1 MPGRH
6 LFYMRMECHQW
17 DAAWRSGPDPSG
29 PHSTTPARL
38 RGGRKGAAFG
48 ADSTGFTLIELLVV
62 IAIIAILAAMLL
74 PALRAAQEKAKGIS
88 CLNNTKQLG
97 LAWMMYAQENNDRL
111 VLSYQGAT
119 YTQNGTLLNSNPN
132 LTPGWCMGFLDW
144 SSQPDNTN
152 TALFLTDKYSNLA
165 RYFGRSKNIFK
176 CPADIYTSPIQH
188 WANWTTPGRCRSMSG
203 NIGVGSAPNVDIA
216 TYLDTSPFFSNYK
229 LCTKLSDLR
238 YPGPAD
244 TFVFLDEHPD
254 SINDSAFYPYN
265 KSLQKFVDIP
275 AAYHNGACGF
285 SFADGHS
292 EIHKWHGFLSGP
304 AARKVTTSGMN
315 NNQDCPRTD
324 VDAAWMLYH
333 SPRNSP

>member
-1 MPGRH
+1 
-6 LFYMRMECHQW
+6 MRTQSYRP
-17 DAAWRSGPDPSG
+17 AAPSKSGGGP
-29 PHSTTPARL
+29 PHSRTLPR
-38 RGGRKGAAFG
+38 RGGYRGHRARVG

-74 PALRAAQEKAKGIS
+74 PALGAAKDKAKAIS

-111 VLSYQGAT
+111 VLAYQGST
-119 YTQNGTLLNSNPN
+119 FTQNGAALNTNPN
-132 LTPGWCMGFLDW
+132 LTPGWCMGWLDW
-144 SSQPDNTN
+144 SSQSDNTN

-176 CPADIYTSPIQH
+176 CPADTYTSPVQH
-188 WANWTTPGRCRSMSG
+188 WANWTTPGRCRSMSA
-203 NIGVGSAPNVDIA
+203 NIGVGSAPNTD
-216 TYLDTSPFFSNYK
+216 TKLYLDMAPFGANYK
-229 LCTKLSDLR
+229 LCSKLSDLKF
-238 YPGPAD
+238 PGPSD

-254 SINDSAFYPYN
+254 SINDSAYYPYDV
-265 KSLQKFVDIP
+265 SSREFIDLP

-292 EIHKWHGFLSGP
+292 EIHKWHGFLSSP
-304 AARKVTTSGMN
+304 LVRKIITSGMITP
-315 NNQDCPRTD
+315 QPCAKTD
-324 VDAAWMLYH
+324 VDAVWLVYH